1 MKRIFN
7 YFFKGLLIVFP
18 VFATLYVIIN
28 SVTWANERLNSLF
41 FEDLGINIPGLGILT
56 VFLVLVFLGFLFTRA
71 FSRPVL
77 SLVESLFVRT
87 PLVKLVYSSLRDLTE
102 AFVGEKKRFNKP
114 VRVELQSGVFR
125 LGFITEEDLARLS
138 LPGHKAVYCP
148 HSYNFSG
155 NLFFVSAEKIT
166 PLDMNA
172 SDAMRYVVSAGIT
185 KIDEAHS

>member
-18 VFATLYVIIN
+18 VFATLYVVIN
-28 SVTWANERLNSLF
+28 GVMWANERLNSLL
-41 FEDLGINIPGLGILT
+41 FEGIGMNIPGLGILT
-56 VFLVLVFLGFLFTRA
+56 VFILLVLLGFLFTRA

-77 SLVESLFVRT
+77 SLVENLFIRT

-114 VRVELQSGVFR
+114 VRVEIQSGVYR
-125 LGFITEEDLARLS
+125 LGFITEEDLQQMDLQ
-138 LPGHKAVYCP
+138 GHKAVYCP

-155 NLFFVSAEKIT
+155 NLYFVAPEKIT
-166 PLDMNA
+166 LLKMNS

-185 KIDEAHS
+185 KIDEA